1 MKGVAD
7 IFLFIRI
14 HKLVE
19 YVGRMQLSFN
29 NTLVQVIYL
38 FGNFFLQLCVK
49 CVFAAFLRVAD
60 AGNKVAMKSNNL
72 LHKAIKRCLVG
83 LLTHTKS
90 YAVSEEITC
99 NHLDALLEL
108 FTVCHNCKFIK

>member
-1 MKGVAD
+1 MKRVAD

-19 YVGRMQLSFN
+19 YVGRMQLSLN
-29 NTLVQVIYL
+29 NTFVQVIYL
-38 FGNFFLQLCVK
+38 FGKFFLQLCVK
-49 CVFAAFLRVAD
+49 CVFAAFLRVAN
-60 AGNKVAMKSNNL
+60 ASNKVAM
-72 LHKAIKRCLVG
+72 
-83 LLTHTKS
+83 THTKS

>member
-1 MKGVAD
+1 MKRVAD

-29 NTLVQVIYL
+29 NTLVLVIYL
-38 FGNFFLQLCVK
+38 FGKFFLQLCVK
-49 CVFAAFLRVAD
+49 CVFAAFLRVAN

-72 LHKAIKRCLVG
+72 LHKAIKRCLVS